1 MKNKKKNRKSK
12 GKIPEKFHKKKKF
25 ENPKYLH

>member
-12 GKIPEKFHKKKKF
+12 GKKSRKIPLKKKF